1 MPRNY
6 TLHHAPDSAPR
17 IDYKAELNEQ
27 QYAAVTSPPGQALVI
42 AGAGSGKTRTLTYR
56 VAWLLDNGIP
66 PESILLLTFT
76 NKAAR
81 EMLERVQALVT
92 TDTTRLW
99 GGTFHSIGNRILRY
113 NAERLGYRKGFSIMD
128 REDQKDLM
136 ETVIGASG
144 IDVTSYKFPKA
155 EVLGDIYSLADNTLT
170 KLPEIIT
177 SRYPYFEQVAE
188 GILKLRKLYQ
198 DKKRETNCMD
208 FDDLLSLTV
217 QLLEENEDLLERY
230 RRQFEFILV
239 DEYQDTNSLQCRFIE
254 LLTGPQGNLT
264 VVGDDAQ
271 SIYSWRGADV
281 SNILNFEE
289 HWPRARTHKIEIN
302 YRSVPEVLNLANA
315 AIAMNRGQV
324 PKTLRPARESSGTLP
339 ALVALDSSSAQAAF
353 IAQRILELQD
363 EQGLDLNDIA
373 ILYRAHFHSMEVQM
387 ELTQRGI
394 PFQIT
399 SGLRFFEQAH
409 VKDVAAFMKFA
420 VNRQDEVS
428 FMRMVRLIP
437 GIGNASAVKLW
448 TDWLKSDAAKSEAMP
463 ASFSE
468 ILLPLK
474 VPKKAKET
482 WDQVAYVLDEMIGAE
497 GRPAAP
503 ALMIRSIVEGVYE
516 DYMKTKFKN
525 YEQRQ
530 QDLEQLS
537 NFSDRF
543 TDPLEFLS
551 QLSLLSGVDTDNKP
565 DQQPQDRDAVTLT
578 TGHQAKGLEWKVV
591 FAIWLADGMFPH
603 KRAIDEGG
611 DTALEEERR
620 LFYVTVTRA
629 KDELYLTYPVINHQ
643 ARDGDIMM
651 RPSRFITDLPKD
663 LVEVWNVKSGW

>member
-1 MPRNY
+1 MARNY
-6 TLHHAPDSAPR
+6 TLHSTHDSAPR

-99 GGTFHSIGNRILRY
+99 GGTFHSIGNRLLRY

-448 TDWLKSDAAKSEAMP
+448 TDWLKTDAAKSEAMP